1 MSKERKKN
9 SNIDQVWSGFVYAE
23 LLDKFLIDLENSYN
37 DLKHFS
43 YNKAELDI
51 TRNENKLNSSRNS
64 KSKFLSTYESFL
76 IIIHNLV
83 SKKNNYR
90 DIFKKFEGSAR
101 TFQNSQNLLLLHL
114 EKILPKAEDSIK
126 MSWPPPAPAHLT
138 INSFV
143 ALSLRIHTEY
153 PTLKPKTV
161 ILESTRRTI
170 IPVLA
175 HWICISGESSS
186 INELAL
192 SFFKSECSSDKSDD
206 EHLNIKKLNTDQ
218 LAWQRVSK
226 VLVKYSLECLGKDET
241 QDLLSEMLN
250 LINDYRMNPHGG
262 QLWMQLGKLNGT
274 PPGVNQMVIFECLKK
289 IQVSDEVSS
298 ALQNKSTFYCSRT
311 RHSALRLGY
320 YDEEFKN
327 RANKNISDVAADLD
341 KQMLKLTDEDKL
353 ARAFILSRIALVNHD
368 NSDNSEA
375 ELEKKK
381 LAAELVKKILQSILS
396 NKNGDKN
403 VHLIAHRY
411 LLGFLTN
418 PRFTKITTDTVK
430 LEESLSEFR
439 KNAKDKGDKV
449 SLLLSDIFEAR
460 INWARALSG
469 EKINCEDIVLK
480 YAKACNKILSAGD
493 HDEAQFD
500 SEAPMW
506 IIPELSVILYF
517 GENFCNR
524 PLLKDYLNDDESGIS
539 KENINASVILNRIAE
554 TQFGIYYHHSVER
567 NRIINGLLQFAEV
580 YQRIRVAS
588 TH

>member
-1 MSKERKKN
+1 MSKERKKD

-23 LLDKFLIDLENSYN
+23 LLDKFLIDLENSYD
-37 DLKHFS
+37 DLKHFR
-43 YNKAELDI
+43 YNNAELSI
-51 TRNENKLNSSRNS
+51 TRDKNKLNSSRNS
-64 KSKFLSTYESFL
+64 KSKFLSTYENFL
-76 IIIHNLV
+76 NIIHNLV
-83 SKKNNYR
+83 SKKNS
-90 DIFKKFEGSAR
+90 FKNSFKNFEGRAR
-101 TFQNSQNLLLLHL
+101 TFRNSQNVLLEHL
-114 EKILPKAEDSIK
+114 EKILPKAEDSIN

-153 PTLKPKTV
+153 PTLKPKTI

-186 INELAL
+186 INEVAL
-192 SFFKSECSSDKSDD
+192 SFFKSDCCFDKSDD
-206 EHLNIKKLNTDQ
+206 EDLIIKKLNRDQ

-226 VLVKYSLECLGKDET
+226 VLVKYSSEYFGKSET
-241 QDLLSEMLN
+241 LNLLSEIIN
-250 LINDYRMNPHGG
+250 LVEDYRKNPHGG
-262 QLWMQLGKLNGT
+262 ELWMQLGKLNGT

-289 IQVSDEVSS
+289 IQVTDEVPN

-327 RANKNISDVAADLD
+327 RANKNLLDVAADFD
-341 KQMLKLTDEDKL
+341 KQLSKLSDEDKL

-381 LAAELVKKILQSILS
+381 LAAKLFEKLLQSILS

-403 VHLIAHRY
+403 IHLIAYRY

-418 PRFTKITTDTVK
+418 PRFTKAITDTVK

-439 KNAKDKGDKV
+439 KNAEDRSDKV
-449 SLLLSDIFEAR
+449 SLLLSDIFKAR
-460 INWARALSG
+460 LNWARALSG
-469 EKINCEDIVLK
+469 EKIDCEDIVLK
-480 YAKACNKILSAGD
+480 YANSCNKILSVTN
-493 HDEAQFD
+493 HDEAQLD

-506 IIPELSVILYF
+506 IIPELSVILYL

-524 PLLKDYLNDDESGIS
+524 PVLQKYLNDDESGIS
-539 KENINASVILNRIAE
+539 KENINASVILTRIAE

-580 YQRIRVAS
+580 YQRIRVTS